1 MRTYA
6 SSRVKRKS
14 FYRKNPEV
22 IVDFR
27 WPYWCT
33 KTVHQYGVSIQSSTK
48 VRDTFRQITQKLWAT
63 ETPDLDKLFKN
74 YSFITF
80 HLLGF
85 VCWTVSSLFFCCVT
99 VKTIYIYSGVNFGG
113 KMFIC
118 GYFCESLEKSQKLA
132 RKNFVPHGNLFIYS
146 RYLSF

>member
-1 MRTYA
+1 M
-6 SSRVKRKS
+6 
-14 FYRKNPEV
+14 
-22 IVDFR
+22 
-27 WPYWCT
+27 
-33 KTVHQYGVSIQSSTK
+33 HQYGVSIQISTK

-63 ETPDLDKLFKN
+63 EAPDLDKLFKN

-85 VCWTVSSLFFCCVT
+85 VYWTVSSLFFCCVT

-113 KMFIC
+113 KTFIC

-146 RYLSF
+146 RYLSFSSCIDFFRTKFMLVNLWTKRCDDRF